1 MEREDA
7 MREIVERLERSPE
20 NVIGFVLA
28 FLRELDKPEEL
39 RT

>member
-1 MEREDA
+1 MERKDA

-28 FLRELDKPEEL
+28 FLRELDKPEEP